1 MNYIKNMIIKKRYVE
16 PKSYYVDEVEDITD
30 EIELAL
36 LALKIDMD
44 LPTEEVE
51 RSILS
56 RRIIVSK
63 TR

>member
-1 MNYIKNMIIKKRYVE
+1 MIIKKKYIE
-16 PKSYYVDEVEDITD
+16 PKSYVVDEVEDITD

-36 LALKIDMD
+36 LALKRDMD

-56 RRIIVSK
+56 RRTIVGK
-63 TR
+63 VR